1 MFSPPA
7 SADANGCW
15 SHSEDSPHAP
25 TAGSLSWAR
34 AFGGSAAAGRE
45 ISDRVSAM
53 GFQEV
58 GIDPDC
64 WLFPSSGDHMVTNR
78 R

>member
-1 MFSPPA
+1 MQTA
-7 SADANGCW
+7 AGRTARIART
-15 SHSEDSPHAP
+15 HP